1 MLPTARSARF
11 SSGLGVLDF
20 MKRTSVLKC
29 DARSLEALG
38 PAAIALG
45 EGGGARGARALR
57 RVAASRESTMSRKPA
72 RSRNRLAEVVLD
84 EATIPRG
91 AADVD
96 HERAVAIFD
105 LIEENT
111 FAVPGRDDGP
121 YALRVSQEES
131 KLTFEVRAG
140 NGELAASIVVSM
152 TPFRP
157 LLKDYFLVCE
167 TYYSAIRASSPR
179 QIEAIDRERTKLH
192 NEGADLMA
200 QRLTGTIDID
210 QGTARRLFALV
221 SALRWRV

>member
-1 MLPTARSARF
+1 
-11 SSGLGVLDF
+11 
-20 MKRTSVLKC
+20 
-29 DARSLEALG
+29 
-38 PAAIALG
+38 
-45 EGGGARGARALR
+45 
-57 RVAASRESTMSRKPA
+57 MSRKPA

-84 EATIPRG
+84 DKTIPRG

-121 YALRVSQEES
+121 YALKVSQEES
-131 KLTFEVRAG
+131 KLTFEVRTAD
-140 NGELAASIVVSM
+140 GEIAAAIVVSM

-157 LLKDYFLVCE
+157 LLKDYFLACD
-167 TYYSAIRASSPR
+167 TYYSAIRTASAR
-179 QIEAIDRERTKLH
+179 QIEAIDRQRTTLH

-200 QRLTGTIDID
+200 QRLAGKIEID

-221 SALRWRV
+221 SVLRWRV